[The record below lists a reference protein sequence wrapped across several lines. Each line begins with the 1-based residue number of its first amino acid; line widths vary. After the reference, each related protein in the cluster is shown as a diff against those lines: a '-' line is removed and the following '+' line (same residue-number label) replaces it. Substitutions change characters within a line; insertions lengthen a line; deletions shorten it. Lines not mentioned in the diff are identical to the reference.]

1 MNIPTDD
8 LICGPA
14 NSADARAE
22 TFFATI
28 RSAYGDAAKLTEG
41 LWADTVAAGW
51 GQVRERGLLTD
62 EKELDAFVK
71 TAVASD
77 ASARQQRRG
86 KLYPFN
92 RIAKAQL
99 GGAEKL
105 GPDVSRF
112 AVLYTLAHQ
121 SGWGETELAAFMAR
135 NTKDRHGRNV
145 GAYHGGAAQARA
157 ILNGPEARARQ
168 NKAEKQK
175 LQQILKN
182 HEPPAFGQISA
193 ESVGV
198 EHLPVGARF
207 TVTFDVVA
215 GPSGSKAVAACYR
228 SNAPTAE
235 VERRIIEDDAQEW
248 PEVRQSRSNRH
259 DAYAEAETAAEHPSP
274 TTTAGRSQ
282 PPKGQKRKLELAR

>member
-1 MNIPTDD
+1 MNTTVDTDT
-8 LICGPA
+8 LICRPA

-22 TFFATI
+22 ALFGTI
-28 RSAYGDAAKLTEG
+28 RSAYGEASKVTDG
-41 LWADTVAAGW
+41 LWTDTVAAGW
-51 GQVRERGLLTD
+51 GQVLERDLITD

-71 TAVASD
+71 TAVTGD

-121 SGWGETELAAFMAR
+121 SGWGETELAAFMAK

-145 GAYHGGAAQARA
+145 GAYLGGAAQARA

-175 LQQILKN
+175 LQEI
-182 HEPPAFGQISA
+182 
-193 ESVGV
+193 
-198 EHLPVGARF
+198 
-207 TVTFDVVA
+207 
-215 GPSGSKAVAACYR
+215 
-228 SNAPTAE
+228 
-235 VERRIIEDDAQEW
+235 
-248 PEVRQSRSNRH
+248 
-259 DAYAEAETAAEHPSP
+259 
-274 TTTAGRSQ
+274 
-282 PPKGQKRKLELAR
+282 